1 MRVLI
6 INTSERIGGAAVA
19 AGRLMESLKNNG
31 IKAKMLVRD
40 KQTDQISVV
49 GLKGSWLH
57 VWKFMWERI
66 VIWKANRFKKN
77 DLFAVD
83 IANTGTDITSLPEF
97 QQADVIHLHWINQGM
112 LSLNTIRKI
121 LTSGKP
127 VVWTMH
133 DMWPCTGICHYAREC
148 RNYEQECHHCPYIY
162 GGGGKKDLSTQ
173 ISVVGLKG
181 SWLHVW
187 KFMWERIVIWKA
199 NRFKKNDLFAVDIAN
214 TGTDITSL
222 PEFQQADVIHLH
234 WINQGML
241 SLNTIRKILTSG
253 KPVVWTMHDMWPCT
267 GICHYARECRNY
279 EQECHHCPYIYGGGG
294 KKDLSTRI
302 FRKKKEIYSQASI
315 TFVGCSRW
323 LAEKAKVSGLL
334 TGQTVISIPNA
345 INTNLFKPHNKQ
357 EARRKCRLPQEGKL
371 ILFGSVKITD
381 KRKGIDYLIEA
392 CKLLAEKHPEWKDS
406 LGVVVFGN
414 QSQQLQDLIPFRVY
428 PLPYIK
434 NEHELVDIYNAVDLF
449 VIPSLEENLPNM
461 VMEAMSCGVPCV
473 GFNTGG
479 IPEMIDHLHNGYV
492 AQRKSSEDL
501 ANGIHWVLT
510 EPEYAELSAQAC
522 RKAIG
527 NYSESIIAKKYT
539 DVYNKIT
546 GKYA

>member
-6 INTSERIGGAAVA
+6 INTSERIGGAAIA
-19 AGRLMESLKNNG
+19 AHRLMEALKNNG

-49 GLKGSWLH
+49 QLKKSWWK
-57 VWKFMWERI
+57 VWQFIWERI
-66 VIWKANRFKKN
+66 VIWKANRFKKHN
-77 DLFAVD
+77 LFAVD
-83 IANTGTDITSLPEF
+83 IANTGTNISALPEF
-97 QQADVIHLHWINQGM
+97 NQADVIHLHWINQGM
-112 LSLNTIRKI
+112 LSLTDIRRI
-121 LTSGKP
+121 IESGKP
-127 VVWTMH
+127 IVWTMH
-133 DMWPCTGICHYAREC
+133 DMWPFTGICHYASDC
-148 RNYEQECHHCPYIY
+148 DKYTQECHYCPLLFK
-162 GGGGKKDLSTQ
+162 GGKKDLSYRTFEKKRKLFD
-173 ISVVGLKG
+173 G
-181 SWLHVW
+181 
-187 KFMWERIVIWKA
+187 A
-199 NRFKKNDLFAVDIAN
+199 N
-214 TGTDITSL
+214 
-222 PEFQQADVIHLH
+222 
-234 WINQGML
+234 
-241 SLNTIRKILTSG
+241 
-253 KPVVWTMHDMWPCT
+253 
-267 GICHYARECRNY
+267 
-279 EQECHHCPYIYGGGG
+279 
-294 KKDLSTRI
+294 
-302 FRKKKEIYSQASI
+302 I
-315 TFVGCSRW
+315 TFVACSRW
-323 LAEKAKVSGLL
+323 LEGMAKQSELL
-334 TGQTVISIPNA
+334 KGQTITNIPNA
-345 INTNLFKPHNKQ
+345 INTNLYKPHNKQ

-449 VIPSLEENLPNM
+449 AIPSLEENLPNM

-492 AQRKSSEDL
+492 AQRKSAEDL
-501 ANGIHWVLT
+501 ANGIHWILT

>member
-148 RNYEQECHHCPYIY
+148 KNYEQECHHCPYIY
-162 GGGGKKDLSTQ
+162 GG
-173 ISVVGLKG
+173 V
-181 SWLHVW
+181 
-187 KFMWERIVIWKA
+187 
-199 NRFKKNDLFAVDIAN
+199 
-214 TGTDITSL
+214 
-222 PEFQQADVIHLH
+222 
-234 WINQGML
+234 
-241 SLNTIRKILTSG
+241 
-253 KPVVWTMHDMWPCT
+253 
-267 GICHYARECRNY
+267 
-279 EQECHHCPYIYGGGG
+279 G

-302 FRKKKEIYSQASI
+302 FRKKKEIYSRVAHRTNGYQYPERHQHESVQAS
-315 TFVGCSRW
+315 
-323 LAEKAKVSGLL
+323 
-334 TGQTVISIPNA
+334 Q
-345 INTNLFKPHNKQ
+345 
-357 EARRKCRLPQEGKL
+357 
-371 ILFGSVKITD
+371 
-381 KRKGIDYLIEA
+381 
-392 CKLLAEKHPEWKDS
+392 
-406 LGVVVFGN
+406 
-414 QSQQLQDLIPFRVY
+414 
-428 PLPYIK
+428 
-434 NEHELVDIYNAVDLF
+434 
-449 VIPSLEENLPNM
+449 
-461 VMEAMSCGVPCV
+461 
-473 GFNTGG
+473 
-479 IPEMIDHLHNGYV
+479 
-492 AQRKSSEDL
+492 
-501 ANGIHWVLT
+501 
-510 EPEYAELSAQAC
+510 
-522 RKAIG
+522 
-527 NYSESIIAKKYT
+527 
-539 DVYNKIT
+539 
-546 GKYA
+546 